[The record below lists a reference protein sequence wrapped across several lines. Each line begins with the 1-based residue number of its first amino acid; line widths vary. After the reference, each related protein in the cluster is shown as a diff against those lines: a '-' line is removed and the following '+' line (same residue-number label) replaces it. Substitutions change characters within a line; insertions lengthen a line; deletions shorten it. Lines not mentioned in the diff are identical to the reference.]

1 MLALA
6 AARVQVARRED
17 RLDRK
22 ADALEGP
29 ASERDDVPVGEQRVE
44 VDGAVRRRL
53 LEERIGVVPGSEL
66 GHGAP
71 EPLDEARVERSFPAR
86 ERRGCG
92 AVGRGERL
100 DQLCLVELVRRERER
115 EPVAVPE
122 GARGLVA
129 EAGELADV

>member
-1 MLALA
+1 
-6 AARVQVARRED
+6 
-17 RLDRK
+17 
-22 ADALEGP
+22 
-29 ASERDDVPVGEQRVE
+29 
-44 VDGAVRRRL
+44 
-53 LEERIGVVPGSEL
+53 

-100 DQLCLVELVRRERER
+100 DQLCFVELVRRERER

-129 EAGELADV
+129 EAGELADVVRDLGADRLRRLPRLATLRDVLALPEEPLDLRVVHLGSADDAAVA